1 MATSSQAALGRRL
14 LIAGLAFTVALGLGG
29 AALMGFVS
37 FALVDRFVLGA
48 SVVLAV
54 TLFQAARTAYRVR
67 RDGPDAAAVE
77 PPPPGPTAPR
87 DGALD
92 AVDSFRMAERF
103 RLLGDRYELS
113 TLGADGS
120 SAGEAVARI
129 DRAAFKARE
138 RLDAYATDGQL
149 MFTVQAQQLLD
160 VGGRYVVT
168 DAAGERIGELRKLF
182 LESLVR
188 STWEVWDGAGSL
200 VATVR
205 ERSAL
210 LAVTRR
216 LIDVIPLPIPY
227 HFDISAPNGA
237 PIGTFRRLRTVRD
250 RYALELPD
258 DPGRTI
264 DRRLALALAVA
275 LDALQ
280 GR

>member
-1 MATSSQAALGRRL
+1 
-14 LIAGLAFTVALGLGG
+14 
-29 AALMGFVS
+29 MGFVS
-37 FALVDRFVLGA
+37 FAIVDRFVFGA
-48 SVVLAV
+48 SIVVVV
-54 TLFQAARTAYRVR
+54 TLFQAARVAYRVR
-67 RDGPDAAAVE
+67 RDGPGAVAVQ
-77 PPPPGPTAPR
+77 PPPPGPAAPR
-87 DGALD
+87 DEALD
-92 AVDSFRMAERF
+92 AYESFRMAERF

-113 TLGADGS
+113 ALAADGS
-120 SAGEAVARI
+120 TAGEPLARI

-138 RLDAYATDGQL
+138 KLDAYATDGQR
-149 MFTVQAQQLLD
+149 MFALQAQQLLD

-188 STWEVWDGAGSL
+188 STWEVWDGTGAL

-216 LIDVIPLPIPY
+216 LIDAVPLPIPY
-227 HFDISAPNGA
+227 HFDLSGPDGA

-250 RYALELPD
+250 RYALELTGDPD
-258 DPGRTI
+258 RSI